1 MVTSLNHIPVLCDEV
16 IRQLEPNDNKTYL
29 DATFGQGGYTDKI
42 LNSSNC
48 CIIAID
54 RDSDSLK
61 YAKILKKKYKS
72 NFFFKNER
80 FSNIDK
86 VIKKKID
93 GITFDLGISNTQLN
107 NPKRG
112 FSFMHDGPLD
122 MRMGTQEKENLTAEE
137 IINNFSEKELSEIF
151 YLYGEERNSLK
162 ISKEIIKARKL
173 KRISSTNQLSAIIN
187 RIQLQKNK
195 KINPSTKVF
204 QALRIYINTELLE
217 LETALKKCLKI
228 LNKKAKIVVVS
239 FHSLED
245 RIVKN
250 FFREHSGYKVNNY
263 KHLPQNI
270 EDIRKPI
277 LKIITKKTITPS
289 IEEIKANPRA
299 RSAKLRA
306 AEIL

>member
-1 MVTSLNHIPVLCDEV
+1 MVTSLNHIPVLRDEV
-16 IRQLEPNDNKTYL
+16 IKQLNPVDNKTYV
-29 DATFGQGGYTDKI
+29 DATFGQGGYTKGI

-48 CIIAID
+48 FVIAID
-54 RDSDSLK
+54 RDADSIK
-61 YAKILKKKYKS
+61 YAEILKKKYKS
-72 NFFFKNER
+72 NFFFRKER
-80 FSNIDK
+80 FSNIEN

-93 GITFDLGISNTQLN
+93 GITFDLGISNTQIN

-112 FSFMHDGPLD
+112 FSFMYDGPLD
-122 MRMGTQEKENLTAEE
+122 MRMGTQKEKSLTAEN

-151 YLYGEERNSLK
+151 YRYGEVRNSFK
-162 ISKEIIKARKL
+162 ISKEIVKARNFK
-173 KRISSTNQLSAIIN
+173 KISSTTQLAEIIN
-187 RIQLQKNK
+187 RIKLQKNK

-204 QALRIYINTELLE
+204 QALRIFINSELLE

-250 FFREHSGYKVNNY
+250 FFREYSGYKVNNY
-263 KHLPQNI
+263 KHLPYKT
-270 EDIRKPI
+270 ETMDKPLLRI
-277 LKIITKKTITPS
+277 VNKKTITPS
-289 IEEIKANPRA
+289 LEEIKSNPRA

-306 AEIL
+306 AELI